1 MPLDSTHEVPLQA
14 PQRAIPDFVVQ
25 RAHERNVGAIELWV
39 TEPGGSLQVLQVP
52 REALPEVLE
61 DGYLAGAELG
71 PMLAPRER
79 RMTRVAPEV
88 YLVPDPMTFQVVPRP
103 GSGRSLARLICD
115 VQLPDGSPSPLCV
128 RSSLKAVLGKVAS
141 EAVTFYAGARLSHRW
156 LAEPRRPS
164 PLLDPR
170 RQQALADQTASLL
183 DQLAIPWRSHGA
195 APSAGGGHDEDPSRW
210 VFELDGVDPLTLSD
224 GIVTLRRLALLTAH
238 ADGCGATWMPHPWPG
253 ATRASLELSLSRASP
268 IEGGT
273 SAFCDLLH
281 PSGLSILGRAV
292 SHAIAAEIPALS
304 LVLRGTANSY
314 TRPDPVEVVAAP
326 MSRSEAG
333 AAISLRGADA
343 CTNPYAALGLVIA
356 IAHEA
361 ALAPHT
367 APPEPPARPQTLVEA
382 ARIAQSSS
390 PMQAVLGSEMLDGL
404 VARAN
409 ADAARWRSQVTAFE
423 VERYL

>member
-1 MPLDSTHEVPLQA
+1 MPRLPTRQDLPEGPDV
-14 PQRAIPDFVVQ
+14 PDFVVQ
-25 RAHERNVGAIELWV
+25 RAHERNVGAVELWV
-39 TEPGGSLQVLQVP
+39 TEPGGALQVVQVP
-52 REALPEVLE
+52 KEALPEILE

-71 PMLAPRER
+71 QAFAPRER
-79 RMTRVAPEV
+79 RMASVAPEV

-103 GSGRSLARLICD
+103 GSGRSLARLVCD

-128 RSSLKAVLGKVAS
+128 RSSLKAALGRVAS
-141 EAVTFYAGARLSHRW
+141 EAVTFYSGARLSHRW
-156 LAEPRRPS
+156 LAEARRPS

-170 RQQALADQTASLL
+170 RQQLLADQTASLL

-195 APSAGGGHDEDPSRW
+195 GTASGGGHDEDPSRW
-210 VFELDGVDPLTLSD
+210 GFELDAVDPLTLSD

-238 ADGCGATWMPHPWPG
+238 AEGCGATWMPHPWPG
-253 ATRASLELSLSRASP
+253 APRASLELSLSRASP

-281 PSGLSILGRAV
+281 PTGLSILGRAV
-292 SHAIAAEIPALS
+292 SDALAAEIPALS

-326 MSRSEAG
+326 MSRSEAR
-333 AAISLRGADA
+333 AAISVRGADA
-343 CTNPYAALGLVIA
+343 CTNPYVALALVIA
-356 IAHEA
+356 VAHEA
-361 ALAPHT
+361 ALAPHAT
-367 APPEPPARPQTLVEA
+367 PVERPARPQTLVEA
-382 ARIAQSSS
+382 ARVAQLSSTMRS
-390 PMQAVLGSEMLDGL
+390 VLGAELLDGL